1 MTYHLI
7 VPPDLRRDIMRQP
20 LDTQR
25 TLFQLLQAIRDD
37 PDGATVAY
45 GEDVPDS
52 LIRMRTGAR
61 GNVITIVIINDHT
74 ITVTLVDYAAA

>member
-25 TLFQLLQAIRDD
+25 TLFQLLQAIRDN
-37 PDGATVAY
+37 PDAATVPY

-52 LIRMRTGAR
+52 PVRMRTGAR
-61 GNVITIVIINDHT
+61 GNLIAIVLINDHT